1 MQRVRLL
8 ASGAFVIA
16 YLAFQVIYPALSW
29 FRPGFDRFT
38 WHMYAG
44 QEETPRFVVLFA
56 DGSTRDAGVLLQ
68 RNNPVRLFGP
78 SVDQERFVPPHLCAL
93 WTGAQEVHVR
103 YVRTGR
109 EVTVPCP

>member
-8 ASGAFVIA
+8 ASGTFVVA
-16 YLAFQVIYPALSW
+16 YLTVQVVYPVLPW
-29 FRPGFDRFT
+29 FLPGFSLFT

-44 QEETPRFVVLFA
+44 QEETPRFVVAFA
-56 DGSTRDAGVLLQ
+56 DGSTRDAGNLLR

-78 SVDQERFVPPHLCAL
+78 SVDQERFVPPHLCGL
-93 WTGAQEVHVR
+93 WSGARAVHVR
-103 YVRTGR
+103 YERARR